1 MRIEVFPN
9 EYVST
14 ILMLVGCL
22 TLIIGTLGL
31 FRFNDF
37 LSRTHAASVVDTLST
52 LLIISAL
59 MINSGLTL
67 YSVKLFLILIFLYIT
82 GTTAIHALSQVFLK
96 NHQNVFPMNSLIVA
110 KLKC

>member
-1 MRIEVFPN
+1 MSML
-9 EYVST
+9 ST

-82 GTTAIHALSQVFLK
+82 GTTAIHALSQFFLK
-96 NHQNVFPMNSLIVA
+96 NQEDQE
-110 KLKC
+110 K